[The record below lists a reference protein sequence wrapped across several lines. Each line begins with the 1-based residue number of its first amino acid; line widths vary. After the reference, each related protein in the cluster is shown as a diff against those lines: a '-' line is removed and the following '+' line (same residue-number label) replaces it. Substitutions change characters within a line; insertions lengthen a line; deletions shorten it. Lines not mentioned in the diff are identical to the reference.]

1 MEEDIF
7 CHIHEGGEVVEF
19 VDGSVQYKG
28 GRTESI
34 VVSGNI
40 THVELVSKVCGELNI
55 DPNLI
60 KLEFTV
66 KFDPSCLLPLHD
78 ETTVVKM
85 FRFNDMFCRVYVSP
99 HIEVGEGLIAQTRFR
114 YSFTRNTPKH
124 MTVVCTITQCPWKVT
139 AHAIG
144 DSKIVQVH
152 TFRNV
157 HNHSLED
164 VSSSQPLIRSNRA
177 SLVIDD
183 VIRSTP
189 NYQPSQICKDF
200 VRQHGM
206 QLTYLQ
212 AWQMKEKAK
221 ECIYGQLKY
230 YYKLLPWM
238 CDKMVTTNPGT
249 VVELHYSSD
258 EHFQQLFVAH
268 AVLIQGFALGCRSVI
283 AIDSSHM
290 SGPYEGA
297 LFSATAYDANDS
309 MFPLAFSVMIVAEK
323 EVVIISDRH
332 PALLRSVPEVF
343 GLENHAYCY
352 RHLKENFSTFVS
364 KQITKG
370 NKGKENALQFLNSIA
385 YARHERHH
393 SICNFLMEHMAKLGF
408 ILVKHKEQSNNWKGS
423 LGPQI
428 EENVLQ
434 NIAKGEVYPGWQ
446 MFRIPCEHAT
456 TVILSIG
463 HNVADFVD
471 ECYKF
476 PMQELIYAGSFSSI
490 ETHDMLIVDDHG
502 VVRSITGQVF
512 LSLKPPHTKGPPG
525 RPKKKRIESQFQ
537 DKQTVHCSR
546 CHMSGHNRKTCKNP
560 LS

>member
-1 MEEDIF
+1 
-7 CHIHEGGEVVEF
+7 
-19 VDGSVQYKG
+19 
-28 GRTESI
+28 
-34 VVSGNI
+34 
-40 THVELVSKVCGELNI
+40 
-55 DPNLI
+55 
-60 KLEFTV
+60 
-66 KFDPSCLLPLHD
+66 
-78 ETTVVKM
+78 
-85 FRFNDMFCRVYVSP
+85 
-99 HIEVGEGLIAQTRFR
+99 
-114 YSFTRNTPKH
+114 

-221 ECIYGQLKY
+221 ECIYGQPKY

-268 AVLIQGFALGCRSVI
+268 AVSIQGFALGCRSVI

-297 LFSATAYDANDS
+297 LFSTTAYDANDS
-309 MFPLAFSVMIVAEK
+309 MFPLAFSVMSSENYEDWSWFLQNLNKVVAEK

-385 YARHERHH
+385 YAR
-393 SICNFLMEHMAKLGF
+393 LEHDYNVSMYELRKYNDALATW
-408 ILVKHKEQSNNWKGS
+408 VEDNS
-423 LGPQI
+423 L
-428 EENVLQ
+428 
-434 NIAKGEVYPGWQ
+434 
-446 MFRIPCEHAT
+446 EH
-456 TVILSIG
+456 
-463 HNVADFVD
+463 
-471 ECYKF
+471 
-476 PMQELIYAGSFSSI
+476 
-490 ETHDMLIVDDHG
+490 
-502 VVRSITGQVF
+502 
-512 LSLKPPHTKGPPG
+512 
-525 RPKKKRIESQFQ
+525 
-537 DKQTVHCSR
+537 
-546 CHMSGHNRKTCKNP
+546 
-560 LS
+560 